1 MSALIELRELSVHYG
16 GRAILHEVN
25 LTVERGEFVTV
36 VGRSGGGKSTMLNAL
51 AGFIDKKGYS
61 RIPSNFGFIFQ
72 SYAVFPWL
80 TVSGNI
86 LFGMPGELDSRH
98 RALRLQSLL
107 DMTGLR
113 EEANSY
119 PAELSGGQTQRVALA
134 RALARDPEVLLM
146 DEPFGSLDIYTREKM
161 QTWLL
166 QVWEQQKQAIIF
178 VTHSIEEALFLSDRI
193 LVLANGR
200 IQCSFQVP
208 FGRPRAKSLK
218 YEPGF
223 IELNKE
229 IASIMEAS

>member
-1 MSALIELRELSVHYG
+1 MSPVIELRGLSVRYG
-16 GRAILHEVN
+16 GREILNDVN

-51 AGFIDKKGYS
+51 AGFIDKEGYS
-61 RIPSNFGFIFQ
+61 SIPSNFGFIFQ
-72 SYAVFPWL
+72 SFAVFPWL

-86 LFGMPGELDSRH
+86 LFGMPRDLASH
-98 RALRLQSLL
+98 QRALRLQSLL
-107 DMTGLR
+107 DMTGLT
-113 EEANSY
+113 EEANNY

-166 QVWEQQKQAIIF
+166 QIWELQQQAIIF

-208 FGRPRAKSLK
+208 FSRPRANSLK

>member
-1 MSALIELRELSVHYG
+1 MSAVIEMRQLRVRYG
-16 GRAILHEVN
+16 GREILHDVN
-25 LTVERGEFVTV
+25 LTVESGEFVTV

-51 AGFIDKKGYS
+51 AGFIDKEGYS

-72 SYAVFPWL
+72 NYAVFPWL

-86 LFGMPGELDSRH
+86 LFGMPRELESRQ
-98 RALRLQSLL
+98 RALRLQALL
-107 DMTGLR
+107 DMTGLT

-146 DEPFGSLDIYTREKM
+146 DEPFGSLDAYTREKM

-166 QVWEQQKQAIIF
+166 ELWELEKQAIIF

-193 LVLANGR
+193 LVLAHGR
-200 IQCSFQVP
+200 IQSSFQVP

-229 IASIMEAS
+229 IASIMEES